1 MAICSNLSPHGKKTT
16 EMHLLMLVLVEYIFG
31 LGLHFPS
38 LSLHT
43 FSSMFSY
50 FMRQD
55 VMQFSNCLVNSFLY
69 SFISSD
75 HEQCLHSDLHK
86 YVRKFDNSLPCF
98 FPPSLHILNISFL
111 HVKVHTGRPRDM
123 AIVYMLSYC
132 MAQINWL
139 SLGLD
144 NIEIRIGYGKQTS
157 PSLHIY

>member
-1 MAICSNLSPHGKKTT
+1 MAICSNLNPHGKKTT
-16 EMHLLMLVLVEYIFG
+16 EMHLLMLVLVEYIFS

-86 YVRKFDNSLPCF
+86 YVRKF
-98 FPPSLHILNISFL
+98 
-111 HVKVHTGRPRDM
+111 
-123 AIVYMLSYC
+123 
-132 MAQINWL
+132 
-139 SLGLD
+139 
-144 NIEIRIGYGKQTS
+144 
-157 PSLHIY
+157 